1 MHYFVYTAITV
12 MFQLNHDALSQLPLF
27 HNLLTEL
34 KQLNAHVNDLEAL
47 LGIQQL
53 CSISPH
59 LEVDF
64 SSKCNLRCP
73 MCHQSKMDMGSFQL
87 NEHEI
92 NTLIDSLPGRES
104 VLIAG
109 LGEPLLY
116 PALDTFLMRTAQY
129 RCHTHL
135 FTNGQLIHRK
145 INVLRQV
152 DRISVSVD
160 GATAATF
167 ETLRRGAKF
176 GTVCRNIELLRE
188 AAPQTVLVTST
199 VISQANLG
207 ELAAIIMLAE
217 SLGMDEVH
225 LSPVDHTEALALQ
238 PQNWTVFVQQLE
250 RVQAGRIKIINNLH
264 PSHFVAN
271 RNSQVGEL
279 DRQLAGCLAAP
290 LPPVK
295 ALPRPVRILPTQ
307 GTHIQYLPAATQLEE
322 LERRITFLSARRKVL
337 VGMLPQAQPGLPY
350 CSAPWKYSFAQSNG
364 LARLCPYADVAI
376 GTISEVLGGKYN
388 SSLLEQVRGSMRN
401 QATMLSV
408 CQGCTDDHR
417 QFRHDTLQHTLAR
430 CLAPAPRLRQRI
442 RARLGRQWRL

>member
-1 MHYFVYTAITV
+1 
-12 MFQLNHDALSQLPLF
+12 
-27 HNLLTEL
+27 
-34 KQLNAHVNDLEAL
+34 VNDLEAL
-47 LGIQQL
+47 LGIQHL
-53 CSISPH
+53 CSVSPH

-73 MCHQSKMDMGSFQL
+73 MCHQSKMNMGSFQL

-92 NTLIDSLPGRES
+92 NTLIDSLPERDS
-104 VLIAG
+104 VVIAG

-116 PALDTFLMRTAQY
+116 PALDTFLVRTAQY

-176 GTVCRNIELLRE
+176 GTVCRNIELLRK

-199 VISQANLG
+199 VVSRVNLG
-207 ELAAIIMLAE
+207 EVAAIIMLAE

-238 PQNWTVFVQQLE
+238 PQNWTVFVRQLE

-264 PSHFVAN
+264 PRHFVAN
-271 RNSQVGEL
+271 RNSQVSEV
-279 DRQLAGCLAAP
+279 DRQLVRHLAAP

-295 ALPRPVRILPTQ
+295 TLSRPIRKLPTQ
-307 GTHIQYLPAATQLEE
+307 GTHIQNLPAVTQLEE
-322 LERRITFLSARRKVL
+322 LERRIIMLATRRKAL
-337 VGMLPQAQPGLPY
+337 IDRLPQVQLGLPY
-350 CSAPWKYSFAQSNG
+350 CSAPWKYGFAQSNG
-364 LARLCPYADVAI
+364 LARLCPYADIAV
-376 GTISEVLGGKYN
+376 GTVSEVLGGKYN
-388 SSLLEQVRGSMRN
+388 SSLLEHVRASMRD
-401 QATMLSV
+401 QAIMLSV

-417 QFRHDTLQHTLAR
+417 QFRRNTMQHTLAG
-430 CLAPAPRLRQRI
+430 CLAPAHYLDH
-442 RARLGRQWRL
+442 